1 MSDWKSLVFLMTA
14 GLGVCGLIPFHDG
27 TLMMPLWVSLPLVLL
42 GAGLLFRHGLQQER
56 ALAVSSVDVGPDSGI
71 PDET

>member
-1 MSDWKSLVFLMTA
+1 MTA
-14 GLGVCGLIPFHDG
+14 ALGVCGLIPFHDK
-27 TLMMPLWVSLPLVLL
+27 TLMMPLWISLPLVLL

-56 ALAVSSVDVGPDSGI
+56 SLAVSSVDVGPDSGI